1 MTPLWAQGTVRV
13 PRAHMA
19 QGPCSGGTH
28 QGLDPRVAV
37 SGSQSGEQA
46 VGAPAHLDPCHS
58 PLQAEA
64 QDLAEAA
71 GIGVEDCLGM
81 AKAAEQGQHGV
92 QLGGRG
98 DIQVS
103 LGVAAPDEASQTRI
117 LCRGSVGP
125 RRGQSPQPT
134 LPAVGHAWGCP

>member
-19 QGPCSGGTH
+19 RGPCSGGTH

-37 SGSQSGEQA
+37 SGSQSGEPA
-46 VGAPAHLDPCHS
+46 VGAPAHLDPRHS

-98 DIQVS
+98 GHSSIS
-103 LGVAAPDEASQTRI
+103 GHS
-117 LCRGSVGP
+117 
-125 RRGQSPQPT
+125 SP
-134 LPAVGHAWGCP
+134 